1 MSTMSLRL
9 PNWLHKKLRECA
21 KREGTSINQL
31 ISSAVAE
38 KLAALMT
45 EEYLEARA
53 RLGTRK
59 KFEAALRTVP
69 DVEPEAFDRLP
80 NKASPRPRRQV
91 AGGSTR

>member
-9 PNWLHKKLRECA
+9 PNWLHKQLRECA

-80 NKASPRPRRQV
+80 STAFPRPRRQV
-91 AGGSTR
+91 SGGSKR